1 MSACQ
6 NGSGAKKG
14 RKKLYECQVGHLST
28 LDMLC
33 TNKNIYLV
41 TFFRR
46 LSFCISTRPHLY
58 FCLAL
63 QVCSSVFNSWDQFKD
78 HLVTH
83 TGEKPNHCTI
93 CDQWFT
99 QPRDLQTHLL
109 DYHGLQQKVI
119 VTEEVM
125 ITDPTTVLSMTEVEE
140 GYSEDGMRVEHV
152 TVEPMDVVAVEETL
166 VVEDDTTT
174 LQPSM
179 GGVEE
184 TVVLQVED
192 VRLKEQPVEIHIEQV
207 TVTETEVQ
215 QDAMDSLKE
224 NVEIANV

>member
-1 MSACQ
+1 
-6 NGSGAKKG
+6 
-14 RKKLYECQVGHLST
+14 
-28 LDMLC
+28 
-33 TNKNIYLV
+33 
-41 TFFRR
+41 
-46 LSFCISTRPHLY
+46 
-58 FCLAL
+58 
-63 QVCSSVFNSWDQFKD
+63 
-78 HLVTH
+78 
-83 TGEKPNHCTI
+83 
-93 CDQWFT
+93 
-99 QPRDLQTHLL
+99 
-109 DYHGLQQKVI
+109 
-119 VTEEVM
+119 M
-125 ITDPTTVLSMTEVEE
+125 ITDPTTVLTMTEVEE

-166 VVEDDTTT
+166 VVEEDTTT

-215 QDAMDSLKE
+215 QDAVDSLKE